1 MEMTEEQNVPVTR
14 IRLRIPKGMKV
25 SDVISKLEI
34 TFEEVE
40 PTGEEIKIGGCW
52 ECCVDAAVVSPI
64 STVQNHPDENAHDQS
79 GQ

>member
-1 MEMTEEQNVPVTR
+1 MEMTKEQNVPVTR

-40 PTGEEIKIGGCW
+40 PIGAEIKITDMDM
-52 ECCVDAAVVSPI
+52 CCVDIPIVSPVS
-64 STVQNHPDENAHDQS
+64 STE
-79 GQ
+79 